1 MPKTLRTLA
10 ALLSL
15 SLALPLASL
24 ALAQGTGPIDRDYEA
39 AKAMEL
45 ASVKVQLATQPG
57 ATATAELTE
66 AETLLRR
73 LREARSA
80 DERRKLASQLDMALA
95 RLHIVADGA
104 VAPGSR

>member
-1 MPKTLRTLA
+1 MRKILKTLA
-10 ALLSL
+10 AVLSL
-15 SLALPLASL
+15 SLASP

-39 AKAMEL
+39 AKAAEL
-45 ASVKVQLATQPG
+45 ASVKLQLATRPG
-57 ATATAELTE
+57 ATAAAELTE
-66 AETLLRR
+66 AEDALRR

-104 VAPGSR
+104 VTPGSR